1 MSTHIMLC
9 NWTDQ
14 GIRDVKDSPD
24 RLDAAR
30 QLCRQ
35 HGAEMTEFYMTMGA
49 YDMVVIIDAPNDEE
63 FAKLAISIAKGGN
76 IRTTT
81 LKAFGEDQYRKIIE
95 SVG

>member
-1 MSTHIMLC
+1 
-9 NWTDQ
+9 
-14 GIRDVKDSPD
+14 
-24 RLDAAR
+24 
-30 QLCRQ
+30 
-35 HGAEMTEFYMTMGA
+35 MTEFYLTMGA
-49 YDMVVIIDAPNDEE
+49 YDMVVIIDALNDEE

>member
-1 MSTHIMLC
+1 
-9 NWTDQ
+9 
-14 GIRDVKDSPD
+14 
-24 RLDAAR
+24 LDAAR

-35 HGAEMTEFYMTMGA
+35 HGAEITEFYMTMGTH
-49 YDMVVIIDAPNDEE
+49 DLVIIIDAPNDEE

-81 LKAFGEDQYRKIIE
+81 LKAFGEDEYRKIIG